1 MGIFKVEHFVD
12 FVGRLDSSSK
22 RVISWTYMVAD
33 NSSGSSGREQH
44 EVVLTWSVSSG
55 KRCIQIDGLEESY
68 VIDKGG
74 IVDQKLST
82 SFGHELHI
90 IGTKVAPDNAHS
102 IFRCYELLI
111 NGQSFFTY
119 PEAAHAR
126 GKGLTHIPSGYGSGP
141 TSILQILYPDQ
152 SFEGTNNG
160 NNPQYENSPRRRS
173 AQCTTQETAPAPAPA
188 AEVDLL
194 DFSTPAIPAPMPAA
208 PMPAAPMPAAPM
220 PTAPMPV
227 GPPPDVPMSA
237 IPGVV
242 NSQNPPFESYQ
253 KTPPN
258 VPLPEPTENMI
269 GMVVSAD
276 SSSNNGND
284 SPITTVTTKTYVAT
298 TNPFATQATTD
309 MKPQMVASNDLPTVP
324 LTNPFS
330 LNDTRDDHAM
340 TQPKAPNV
348 ETGNVMF
355 DPFS

>member
-12 FVGRLDSSSK
+12 FVGRLDPASK

-33 NSSGSSGREQH
+33 SSSDFDGMEQH

-82 SFGHELHI
+82 SYGHELHI

-111 NGQSFFTY
+111 NGRSFFTY

-126 GKGLTHIPSGYGSGP
+126 GKGLTHIPGGYGSGP
-141 TSILQILYPDQ
+141 TSILQILYPNQ
-152 SFEGTNNG
+152 SFDGANNG
-160 NNPQYENSPRRRS
+160 ENPQYENSPRRRH
-173 AQCTTQETAPAPAPA
+173 AECTTQGPGFATAPA

-194 DFSTPAIPAPMPAA
+194 DFATPAV
-208 PMPAAPMPAAPM
+208 
-220 PTAPMPV
+220 PTPVAPMPV
-227 GPPPDVPMSA
+227 APPPEVPMPA
-237 IPGVV
+237 VV
-242 NSQNPPFESYQ
+242 NSENPPFVTYQ

-258 VPLPEPTENMI
+258 VPSPEPAEGVI

-276 SSSNNGND
+276 DTLNNGND
-284 SPITTVTTKTYVAT
+284 SPITTMSTNPYVAT
-298 TNPFATQATTD
+298 TNPFATQTTSNT
-309 MKPQMVASNDLPTVP
+309 KPQVVASNAFPTVP
-324 LTNPFS
+324 LTDPFS
-330 LNDTRDDHAM
+330 LNDARDDHAM
-340 TQPKAPNV
+340 ALPTTSNV
-348 ETGNVMF
+348 ETGKVMF